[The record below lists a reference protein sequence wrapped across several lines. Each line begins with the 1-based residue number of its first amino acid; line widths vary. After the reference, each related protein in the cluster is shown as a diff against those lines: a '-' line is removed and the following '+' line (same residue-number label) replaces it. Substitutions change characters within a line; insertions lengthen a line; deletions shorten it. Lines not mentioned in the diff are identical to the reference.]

1 LEKLWEQGVEGM
13 SKKRP
18 KIKLAKTNA
27 EWFWDVIGYSIY
39 IGSIIFLV
47 YNWSELPDEV
57 PAHYNALGEVD
68 RWGSK
73 MELLILPVIGAFL
86 AVFMQIVER
95 FPKTHNY
102 PERLNEENAE
112 KFYLLSRKM
121 MNSLKNICLLI
132 FSLVLFELVSI
143 ALGWWNG
150 FGAWFL
156 PVLLLSIFIPIIAG
170 IMKQRKIK

>member
-1 LEKLWEQGVEGM
+1 M
-13 SKKRP
+13 SKKKP
-18 KIKLAKTNA
+18 KIKLAKTKV
-27 EWFWDVIGYSIY
+27 EWVWDIIGYSIY
-39 IGSIIFLV
+39 IGSMIFLV
-47 YNWSELPDEV
+47 YNWSKLPVQV

-86 AVFMQIVER
+86 AVFMQVVEE
-95 FPKTHNY
+95 FPETHNY

-112 KFYLLSRKM
+112 EFYLLSRKM
-121 MNSLKNICLLI
+121 INSSKNICLLI
-132 FSLVLFELVSI
+132 FSLVLFESVSI

-156 PVLLLSIFIPIIAG
+156 PIILLFVFIPIVTG
-170 IMKQRKIK
+170 IIKQQRIR